1 MKALAL
7 LSGGLDSSLA
17 IKLLLDQ
24 GIEVA
29 AVNISTRF
37 GGGKTDHAALV
48 ARELDVQFIRVKT
61 GDDYIEMLKNPKHG
75 YGSDFNPCIDCHI
88 YMIRKAG
95 ELLESEGAS
104 FVVTGEVLGQ
114 RPMSQNK
121 GSLLRV
127 EKESGLEGLLL
138 RPLSAK
144 RLKMTTPEHEGWVDR
159 EKLLS
164 VAGRGRK
171 VQLELAEKYGLTGY
185 SAPAGGCLLT
195 IKDFSNRLRDLLD
208 IKDDLT
214 DADIGLLKVGR
225 HFYKDSVQVIVGRN
239 HEENLAI
246 LGLKGAEDCVLH
258 AVDIPGPVTIIRG
271 AKGAATLEYAA
282 QLTAKYARA
291 KGTVS
296 VECETSEDKRVIQVE
311 VVEEG

>member
-17 IKLLLDQ
+17 IKLLLEQD
-24 GIEVA
+24 IEVA

-37 GGGKTDHAALV
+37 GSGKTDYPAQIAANLG
-48 ARELDVQFIRVKT
+48 VQFIRIKASE
-61 GDDYIEMLKNPKHG
+61 DYIEMLKNPKHG
-75 YGSDFNPCIDCHI
+75 YGAHFNPCIDCHI

-95 ELLESEGAS
+95 EILEREGAS

-144 RLKMTTPEHEGWVDR
+144 RLKMTIPEREGWVNR
-159 EKLLS
+159 EKLLGI
-164 VAGRGRK
+164 AGRSRR
-171 VQLELAEKYGLTGY
+171 VQLELAAQYGLTGY

-195 IKDFSNRLRDLLD
+195 DKEFSNRLRDQLQ
-208 IKDDLT
+208 IKDDLS

-225 HFYKDSVQVIVGRN
+225 HFYMGLTQVIVGRN

-246 LGLKGAEDCVLH
+246 PGLKGAEDCTLTV
-258 AVDIPGPVTIIRG
+258 VDIPGPVTIIRG
-271 AKGAATLEYAA
+271 DKGNDVIEYAA
-282 QLTAKYARA
+282 QLTAKYSKAE
-291 KGTVS
+291 GTVS
-296 VECETSEDKRVIQVE
+296 VECETGEDKRIIQVE
-311 VVEEG
+311 VAEED

>member
-17 IKLLLDQ
+17 IKLLLEQ
-24 GIEVA
+24 GIDVA

-48 ARELDVQFIRVKT
+48 AQELGVQFIRVKT
-61 GDDYIEMLKNPKHG
+61 SDDYIEMLKNPKHG
-75 YGSDFNPCIDCHI
+75 YGSNFNPCIDCHI

-95 ELLESEGAS
+95 EIMESEGAS

-144 RLKMTTPEHEGWVDR
+144 RLKIITPEREGWVDR
-159 EKLLS
+159 EKLLGI
-164 VAGRGRK
+164 AGRGRK
-171 VQLELAEKYGLTGY
+171 IQLELAGKYGLTGY

-195 IKDFSNRLRDLLD
+195 NKEFSGRLRDLFD

-225 HFYKDSVQVIVGRN
+225 HFYEGSVQVIVGRN
-239 HEENLAI
+239 HDENMAI
-246 LGLKGAEDCVLH
+246 LGLKDVEDSALH
-258 AVDIPGPVTIIRG
+258 VVDIPGPVTIIRG
-271 AKGAATLEYAA
+271 GGDDAVIEYAA
-282 QLTAKYARA
+282 RLTARYACP
-291 KGTVS
+291 KGPVS
-296 VECETSEDKRVIQVE
+296 VECETGDDVHVIRIE
-311 VVEEG
+311 VVGEE

>member
-17 IKLLLDQ
+17 IKLLLEQ
-24 GIEVA
+24 GIDVA

-48 ARELDVQFIRVKT
+48 AQELGVQFIRIKAS
-61 GDDYIEMLKNPKHG
+61 DDYIEMLKNPKHG
-75 YGSDFNPCIDCHI
+75 YGSNFNPCIDCHI

-127 EKESGLEGLLL
+127 AKESGLEDLLL

-144 RLKMTTPEHEGWVDR
+144 RLKMTIPEREGWVDR
-159 EKLLS
+159 EKLLNI
-164 VAGRGRK
+164 AGRGRK
-171 VQLELAEKYGLTGY
+171 EQLQLAEKYGLTGY

-195 IKDFSNRLRDLLD
+195 LKEFSNRLRDQLK
-208 IKDDLT
+208 IKDDLS

-225 HFYKDSVQVIVGRN
+225 HFYEGSVQVIVGRN
-239 HEENLAI
+239 HEENLVI
-246 LGLKGAEDCVLH
+246 LGLKGAEDSALH
-258 AVDIPGPVTIIRG
+258 VVDIPGPVTIIRG
-271 AKGAATLEYAA
+271 GGGDDVIEYAA
-282 QLTAKYARA
+282 RLTARYGRA
-291 KGTVS
+291 KGLVS
-296 VECETSEDKRVIQVE
+296 VECETSEGKRVIQIE
-311 VVEEG
+311 VTEEE